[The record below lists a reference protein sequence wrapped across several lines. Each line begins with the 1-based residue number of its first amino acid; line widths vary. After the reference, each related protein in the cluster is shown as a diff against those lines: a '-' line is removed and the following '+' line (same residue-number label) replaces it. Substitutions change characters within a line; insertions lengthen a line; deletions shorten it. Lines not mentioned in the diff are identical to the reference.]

1 MIIEEFIF
9 KCKMC
14 EIFSFQSKEIDIN
27 MQYTHCYIK
36 RKMYVIK
43 SNYLR
48 NYTIIIIMQSGNL
61 NYHKTMRDEN

>member
-1 MIIEEFIF
+1 MTIKEFIF

-48 NYTIIIIMQSGNL
+48 NYKIIIVQSGNR
-61 NYHKTMRDEN
+61 NYHKTIRNEN